1 MKPLQITFFLLAA
14 AIFLTQTVRHTH
26 LLVFGGELSV
36 LDQFASDYSERKKV
50 QEERSTEVLLQEY
63 REVAPKI
70 FALEEGKGKSYDE
83 LKPIRDAHPK
93 LYEQSDR
100 LRGEISLRETR
111 RREIRDLW
119 LFCGAGMIMI
129 PLGGCFMKRGWRWV
143 GMSVAIPGFLELLW
157 WSSPSFSFGGA
168 AREYQLLL
176 WNKIGLSVIGIVL
189 LYASWVFAVRD
200 HDSAAN
206 GSR

>member
-1 MKPLQITFFLLAA
+1 MKPLQITLFLLAA

-26 LLVFGGELSV
+26 LMVFGSEPSV
-36 LDQFASDYSERKKV
+36 LDQFAGDYAEKMKV

-70 FALEEGKGKSYDE
+70 NALEEGKSSDE
-83 LKPIRDAHPK
+83 LKPIRDANSK
-93 LYEQSDR
+93 LYEQYYM
-100 LRGEISLRETR
+100 LKGEISLRETR
-111 RREIRDLW
+111 HREIRDIW
-119 LFCGAGMIMI
+119 LFCAAGILMI
-129 PLGGCFMKRGWRWV
+129 PLGGWFMKRGWRWA
-143 GMSVAIPGFLELLW
+143 GMSLVIPGFLELLW
-157 WSSPSFSFGGA
+157 WSSPTFSFGGA

-189 LYASWVFAVRD
+189 LYAAWIFAERD
-200 HDSAAN
+200 RDSAAN